1 MLIPITGGE
10 IDMSGLPVR
19 SIVNNVRLNTVLN
32 YFEIRGV
39 ADLF

>member
-1 MLIPITGGE
+1 MLIPITGEE

-19 SIVNNVRLNTVLN
+19 SFVNKVRLDTVLN

-39 ADLF
+39 GDLF